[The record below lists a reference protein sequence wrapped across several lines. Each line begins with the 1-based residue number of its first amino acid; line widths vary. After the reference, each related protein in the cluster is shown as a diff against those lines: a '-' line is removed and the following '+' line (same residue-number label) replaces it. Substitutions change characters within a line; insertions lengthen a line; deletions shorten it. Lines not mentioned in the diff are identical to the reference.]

1 MGGIATS
8 SDAVATNL
16 AQTHS
21 PSSDWSSGSLYD
33 VAIVGGGPAGMTAA
47 IYCARKKLK
56 VIMLTKDLGG
66 QAAWSSDIEN
76 YLGFSMVT
84 GADLTKH
91 FQDHVQEFSDEIT
104 LKFVT
109 QGVTNIEKAV
119 GSFSLKLGD
128 GSECSSRSVIL
139 APGKIPRKLGI
150 AGEDEFLNKGVTYCA
165 WCDGPL
171 FRGKSV
177 AIIGGGNSALDAAI
191 SVQKLARE
199 ITIINITPE
208 LSADEVMIEKAIA
221 APNIRVLNNTQVLT
235 ISGDKV
241 VRQISLRDSVSGLD
255 KELAVE
261 GVFIEIGSIPA
272 TGSVKGL
279 VDLNEEGEII
289 IDRKN
294 MTSQPGIF
302 AAGDATNVEE
312 KQIIIAAGEGA
323 KAAIT
328 CSKWLS
334 AQP

>member
-1 MGGIATS
+1 MSGIATS
-8 SDAVATNL
+8 PDAVATNL
-16 AQTHS
+16 VQTHF
-21 PSSDWSSGSLYD
+21 PSSDRSSGDLYD

-91 FQDHVQEFSDEIT
+91 FQDHIQEFSDEIT

-109 QGVTNIEKAV
+109 QGVTRIEKII

-128 GSECSSRSVIL
+128 GSEYSSRSVIL

-150 AGEDEFLNKGVTYCA
+150 DGEDEFLNKGVTYCA

-191 SVQKLARE
+191 SVQKLAQE
-199 ITIINITPE
+199 ITIINITAE

-221 APNIRVLNNTQVLT
+221 ASNIRILNETQVVAIT
-235 ISGDKV
+235 GDKV
-241 VRQISLRDSVSGLD
+241 VRQISLRNATSGLD
-255 KELAVE
+255 QELAVE
-261 GVFIEIGSIPA
+261 GVFIEVGSIPA
-272 TGSVKGL
+272 TDSVKGV
-279 VDLNEEGEII
+279 VDLNEAAEII

-302 AAGDATNVEE
+302 AAGDATDVEE

-323 KAAIT
+323 KAAIA
-328 CSKWLS
+328 CAKWLM